1 MVSTKKIRS
10 KGGGGIKKRKGAKL
24 VSFLLIVCMLSANGS
39 TLLSVHADE
48 INQGVIP
55 KVEALS
61 QNATP
66 KVEDLTSRANG
77 WDETTHGNGIY
88 VWERWNT
95 KHYTLRSWKNTNEMP
110 WTGDAGGICYY
121 SYSIDSR
128 GNVYYSDPVPTFP
141 PQDNRSVF
149 FPQEG
154 KSMEGYAQIREFFG
168 IHNVKYENNG
178 TYHFDTTSDILSD
191 IVTEPSKGD
200 TRSNDA
206 SSTSSTAYPKD
217 GKHSDGYW
225 YVAKG
230 ETFDTTAPQVLDIS
244 KSKDAE
250 DPTYTGES
258 VDVTTS
264 ASDALSGILGY
275 TFSVAD
281 STVVFDAEG
290 VERNISD
297 ILSREDIQRTQVK
310 SARAVKPTTKDKA
323 KNSNPPDIICGKPI
337 HQVFDSSP
345 DSRGT
350 ANTPLSI
357 WERWSI
363 NTTPTTYR
371 CTRGH
376 SATSGGYCNVKY
388 QGTLSWRLG
397 QCYWCN
403 ATLNWHDCS
412 GNREGDLGAG
422 CPNART
428 KGGKCDCYSY
438 YCPAY
443 NCGYGADTQ
452 PCRCVTSSNNC
463 NAIVQT
469 FPGSSYKGSVQ
480 YGDTT
485 GTSGQY
491 PNNGA
496 QNPYW
501 YMYKGVQEDH
511 KAPDL
516 YLSKGKDAE
525 DSTYSGDSVPV
536 TGNATDQSAQGI
548 YNYASG
554 IHSFEFQSAPKS
566 KGVQVKSARAVSNG
580 DNKTGDWDELQHRR
594 WITHSPCGG
603 TGKIPQACAK
613 LQYKPPTV
621 GEGMQFRWQKPVND
635 WVFTRATYDS
645 STGSLICSAPKQMN
659 QVTYG
664 DSVYMPNGS
673 SFPSYPQNYYYGLNS
688 GDSWML
694 YINSVNVIETDMDS
708 YGYRLIAGWSVSYYL
723 NAGFPCPSC
732 GGTGTRQVPDPA
744 CGGLGGSYDYDLVDP
759 VLSKV
764 TGTKDAQDSSYAG
777 EPVTLTSTATDDHSG
792 VGGYDFGL
800 PEKSTKRVLVKSASA
815 TKTSK
820 PPTLSAPLPVEDEEP
835 KAPVEG
841 KSAKGAPVWQSSPV
855 FTVPAGAGD
864 VIVTCRVKDYA
875 GNISTPVTIR
885 VITKKTQSSL
895 SGASDK
901 NMTYGSGGT
910 ISISGGEL
918 SITGDIEYEI
928 ISGDA
933 SIQSSSYPDGDYNNA
948 TKPAKTT
955 GVVKSSSGVT
965 VVPRATGT
973 TTLQV
978 TKKGNNLWLDKV
990 ETIIITTLPKR
1001 LTVNGTVVFNSKT
1014 YDGTTTIT
1022 TSSDTFALQGV
1033 PFTSDAIS
1041 LSTTLGTLVSNE
1053 ASSAQGVNL
1062 RKYTLEGANKSW
1074 YSLADAD
1081 QPPLTGYTVE
1091 VKPKNLTV
1099 ANTAVNNKVY
1109 DNNTSATYTGTP
1121 ALVGVEQDVAIS
1133 GQPPLPDDVSLLGG
1147 TPSFVTP
1154 TVGTSKALTFAPFSL
1169 GGTRASNYA
1178 IVQPTAGVASI
1189 TTLELTIAEVGV
1201 KDKVYDSNTST
1212 EWKTAPRLVG
1222 ILGVN
1227 DVSLTNGVATF
1238 SDKNVGTDKVISY
1251 TNFVLGGSDAINY
1264 ALKQPAKTTASIS
1277 KLGIT
1282 VTPVVVESKGYD
1294 GTTRT
1299 KATSSLVGV
1308 LAGDTVVL
1316 DMIIANFDTPKMGT
1330 HKPVTLDP
1338 LTISAIDSQNYSLT
1352 QPALTG
1358 YFADITLRKVGVI
1371 VTTNDKEW
1379 DGTTLATLKGA
1390 ELSNILPTDTVTV
1403 TINGLQF
1410 VDADYGMAKPTQ
1422 INSAVLGGIDVS
1434 NYELGEVTLV
1444 PAKIYDTKLPEAS
1457 AVVNLNEYTV
1467 DEYTVTIS
1475 AEDEATT
1482 ITNIKRKDGVDVGV
1496 NDKGEYVYTSKAN
1509 GVLVF
1514 EVTDLAGN
1522 KRELSVFSPF
1532 YTLAFADAPEI
1543 KAKVEGSNDTWKF
1556 DDWYKSSADVTLSGG
1571 SSPIGVVG
1579 YEYAISPK
1587 GYGVDEDF
1595 YRVPLGYEFVV
1606 PEMSYVTS
1614 KALTANVFTDPAL
1627 CNPVDLEGNIG
1638 GAYPSKAMAGTR
1650 VYLYD
1655 NRATDLTHTRMKP
1668 DGTTMAQPYAGSA
1681 FATGYTVVDANG
1693 DEITLKTEDFV
1704 KDTGGTVRVSSFIMP
1719 TSGARFV
1726 SGNSKP
1732 SNALGGI
1739 QPDAIFSQGKTS
1751 IFDNTG
1757 VNSLADTKWFKIDK
1771 LFPEIDFEYKGE
1783 KLNK

>member
-121 SYSIDSR
+121 SYSVDSR
-128 GNVYYSDPVPTFP
+128 GNVYYSDPVATLP
-141 PQDNRSVF
+141 PLDNRSVF
-149 FPQEG
+149 MPQEG
-154 KSMEGYAQIREFFG
+154 KSAEGYAQIREFFG

-297 ILSREDIQRTQVK
+297 ILSREDIQR
-310 SARAVKPTTKDKA
+310 
-323 KNSNPPDIICGKPI
+323 
-337 HQVFDSSP
+337 
-345 DSRGT
+345 
-350 ANTPLSI
+350 
-357 WERWSI
+357 
-363 NTTPTTYR
+363 
-371 CTRGH
+371 
-376 SATSGGYCNVKY
+376 
-388 QGTLSWRLG
+388 
-397 QCYWCN
+397 
-403 ATLNWHDCS
+403 
-412 GNREGDLGAG
+412 
-422 CPNART
+422 
-428 KGGKCDCYSY
+428 
-438 YCPAY
+438 
-443 NCGYGADTQ
+443 
-452 PCRCVTSSNNC
+452 
-463 NAIVQT
+463 
-469 FPGSSYKGSVQ
+469 
-480 YGDTT
+480 
-485 GTSGQY
+485 
-491 PNNGA
+491 
-496 QNPYW
+496 
-501 YMYKGVQEDH
+501 
-511 KAPDL
+511 
-516 YLSKGKDAE
+516 
-525 DSTYSGDSVPV
+525 
-536 TGNATDQSAQGI
+536 
-548 YNYASG
+548 
-554 IHSFEFQSAPKS
+554 
-566 KGVQVKSARAVSNG
+566 VQVKSARAVSNG

-1121 ALVGVEQDVAIS
+1121 ALVGVEQGVAIS
-1133 GQPPLPDDVSLLGG
+1133 GHPPLPDDVSILGG

-1316 DMIIANFDTPKMGT
+1316 DMIIANFDTPKIGT
-1330 HKPVTLDP
+1330 HKPVTLDL

-1496 NDKGEYVYTSKAN
+1496 NGKGEYVYTSKAN